1 MKKAM
6 KKGGKKKGGKKGKKI
21 LKKRSKHHAAC
32 RKMGLACGKSKG
44 KNMKACA
51 GFCMKCKKFFPNADR
66 HFKQKKGTTAK
77 KCAAGHMMMC
87 KKMGMTCHKSKG
99 KNMKAC
105 GGFCKHCKK
114 FFGKAED
121 HFKMKKGTIAKKCA
135 AGMKKAMKKGGKKKG
150 GKKGKKLFGKKPKKG
165 KKILKKKG
173 GKKGKRSHL
182 EKCGRAGEKC
192 DLGSKKACK
201 FVCSKGCSKFWPV
214 FEKYGGVPKGSI
226 KNFCSGGKN
235 VSPLAKKS
243 QKRQKRQENL
253 PPEEKRQK
261 GQEAPSQRQKGEEDP
276 QEEGRQ
282 KGQKGQE
289 GQERQKRPQRQKGEE
304 DPQEEGR

>member
-6 KKGGKKKGGKKGKKI
+6 GKRRMKKGGKKGKKI

-165 KKILKKKG
+165 KKKAKKGRKGKKGKKILKKKG

-201 FVCSKGCSKFWPV
+201 FVCSKGRSKFWPV

-235 VSPLAKKS
+235 VSPLAKKAKKGKKIFL
-243 QKRQKRQENL
+243 QKK
-253 PPEEKRQK
+253 K
-261 GQEAPSQRQKGEEDP
+261 GKKAKKPRRKGKKAKKILKKK
-276 QEEGRQ
+276 
-282 KGQKGQE
+282 KGKKG
-289 GQERQKRPQRQKGEE
+289 KKKKGKKSKKK
-304 DPQEEGR
+304 GK